1 MQSTVYGPPAPRS
14 MLFAGTVLGLIGAIN
29 CIQGI
34 AALSNSKV
42 YPANVVFEFGSV
54 RTWGWIVLV
63 AGIAQLVV
71 SFAIFSKSAFARWF
85 GVATAAG
92 NAIVQ
97 LLVFPEH
104 PLWCLSVF
112 AANLIVI
119 RVLVVDGGRGWAA
132 R

>member
-1 MQSTVYGPPAPRS
+1 MQSTAYGPPAPRS
-14 MLFAGTVLGLIGAIN
+14 MLFAGTVLGLIGAVN

-34 AALSNSKV
+34 AALSGSSV
-42 YPANVVFEFGSV
+42 YPDSVVFEFGNL
-54 RTWGWIVLV
+54 RLWGWVVLI
-63 AGIAQLVV
+63 AGVVQLVV
-71 SFAIFSKSAFARWF
+71 SFAIFTKSPFARWF

-97 LLVFPEH
+97 LLVFPEN

-112 AANLIVI
+112 AADLVVI
-119 RVLVVDGGRGWAA
+119 RVLVVYGGRGWAN